1 MARRTKKPAAP
12 TASVEA
18 YAAVLAEVTR
28 VLQANVEG
36 DGEVRAQYLPEQ
48 EQVAGATTLRSA
60 LNDYLDRTEA
70 FSREVT
76 GALAALSERQFYR
89 SVLPAG
95 MRGQFRSGATA
106 INGAAAAM
114 LAAEERTA
122 VAEAERLVLADRLEE
137 TVMGIAQQ
145 VAAAATELA
154 VTAANL
160 SQATVSA
167 VDEAGEATSRMARLD
182 TASREIEDVVALISN
197 VAAQTKLLALNAT
210 IEAAR
215 AGEAGRGFAVV
226 ASEVKALADTTA
238 KSTET
243 ITSQVR
249 TMIDASG
256 ESRHAMESIEGSM
269 REMSPMVV
277 DMLIAVDG
285 SAPTMGGHQIHQGLA
300 QMAEVLRAEVDEF
313 LTVMRA
319 S

>member
-1 MARRTKKPAAP
+1 MALVTRKPLPVP
-12 TASVEA
+12 TEVEA
-18 YAAVLAEVTR
+18 YAAVLAEVAR
-28 VLQANVEG
+28 VLAANVEG
-36 DGEVRAQYLPEQ
+36 DGEVRARYVDAQD
-48 EQVAGATTLRSA
+48 QVPGADALRSS

-76 GALAALSERQFYR
+76 GALVALSEKQFYR

-95 MRGQFRSGATA
+95 MRGQFLSGAKA
-106 INGAAAAM
+106 INGASDAM
-114 LAAEERTA
+114 QAAEERTTA
-122 VAEAERLVLADRLEE
+122 AESERLVLADRLEE

-154 VTAANL
+154 VTAGNL
-160 SQATVSA
+160 SRATVGA
-167 VDEAGEATSRMARLD
+167 VDEAGEATARMARLD
-182 TASREIEDVVALISN
+182 QASREIEDVVALISN

-215 AGEAGRGFAVV
+215 AGDAGRGFAVV

-238 KSTET
+238 KSTES
-243 ITSQVR
+243 ITAQVR

-269 REMSPMVV
+269 REMSPMVD
-277 DMLIAVDG
+277 DMLVAVDG
-285 SAPTMGGHQIHQGLA
+285 SGLGFDGHQVHQGLA

-313 LTVMRA
+313 LTVMRG
-319 S
+319 